1 MKENRPDRARYP
13 RDSSG
18 PPSLRTPYAEHVGD
32 EAGVSGVRDPHGPS
46 SWIEERAWV
55 YEEFVEA
62 VHELAAA
69 IPPGRI
75 MTYGSLAAAL
85 GSRAPRAVGR
95 IMAHSDGLPWW
106 RVVYADGHVLPHYR
120 DAAIERYR
128 AEGTPLIERPDG
140 VRIDIR
146 RARWTP

>member
-1 MKENRPDRARYP
+1 MD
-13 RDSSG
+13 
-18 PPSLRTPYAEHVGD
+18 D
-32 EAGVSGVRDPHGPS
+32 EAGSGAVRTPREPS

-69 IPPGRI
+69 IPPGRV

-106 RVVYADGHVLPHYR
+106 RVVYADGHLLPHYWE
-120 DAAIERYR
+120 AALERYR
-128 AEGTPLIERPDG
+128 EEGTPLLERRG
-140 VRIDIR
+140 EVRIDIR